1 MKNTQLHTFLALVSS
16 AFLTACSS
24 GGSGLAQQD
33 TTLDLTASDTSTEDI
48 NDAAYGRFF
57 NTALKGQVDV
67 IDSAFNTVGV
77 NGGVSAVAKTI
88 WTSPKAMKL
97 ITADFVDYAGIGNPT
112 CDSGSVIRTFTDGGN
127 SKIDLINEEHKLEF
141 SNCAT
146 ATLNISGTV
155 SYKVTA
161 VNNSTI
167 TYTLDYT
174 NFNVVKSGKT
184 YYVSGSKRI
193 TTDTATGLSVTSQPL
208 TTFSFNNY
216 ADDGSSLGVT
226 TQETSYVSQF
236 TETTNAWDM
245 RLTGSMSFTYGG
257 KTANL
262 VLATATPI
270 AGLIDTGV
278 LQAPTAG
285 EYSITWNSQHLK
297 TQIANNTELTIS
309 SDIDANGLYENIA
322 DTLMWA
328 ELNATIPNL
337 N

>member
-1 MKNTQLHTFLALVSS
+1 MKNIQLHTFLALVSS

-33 TTLDLTASDTSTEDI
+33 TTLDLTASTTSTEDI

-57 NTALKGQVDV
+57 NKSLKGQVDV
-67 IDSAFNTVGV
+67 IHTQFASAD
-77 NGGVSAVAKTI
+77 GVSAVAKTI
-88 WTSPKAMKL
+88 WASPKAMQL
-97 ITADFVDYAGIGNPT
+97 ITTDFVNNAAPT
-112 CDSGSVIRTFTDGGN
+112 CDSGTVNRTFTDSNSN
-127 SKIDLINEEHKLEF
+127 SKLDVTNEKHELVFTNCVKGGLTIN
-141 SNCAT
+141 
-146 ATLNISGTV
+146 GTV
-155 SYKVTA
+155 GYEVASV
-161 VNNSTI
+161 VNTVSTFN
-167 TYTLDYT
+167 LVYT
-174 NFNVVKSGKT
+174 NFTVVQSGIS
-184 YYVSGSKRI
+184 YYVQGTKQL
-193 TTDTATGLSVTSQPL
+193 TADTLNGLDLTSQP
-208 TTFSFNNY
+208 TTLFSYNYVADSSNN
-216 ADDGSSLGVT
+216 LGVT
-226 TQETSYVSQF
+226 QQATSNVSQF

-297 TQIANNTELTIS
+297 TQIANNTEITIS
-309 SDIDANGLYENIA
+309 SDIDANGSYENIA

-328 ELNATIPNL
+328 DLDAVIPNL